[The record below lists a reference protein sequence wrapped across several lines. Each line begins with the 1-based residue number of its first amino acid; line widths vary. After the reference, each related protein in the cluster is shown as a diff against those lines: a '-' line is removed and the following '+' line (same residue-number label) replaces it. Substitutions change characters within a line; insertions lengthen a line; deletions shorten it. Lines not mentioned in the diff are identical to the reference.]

1 MNAQRVACLCA
12 AIVGIALFGF
22 VGTAAAADPTPA
34 EIATARKLIELKGA
48 SRLYGPVL
56 IGIIEKAKY
65 TFLQTNPM
73 LAKDLD
79 AAAVQVRNDM
89 QPELDQLKNEAAK
102 IYASHFTQ
110 QELDEAYAFYKTP
123 LGAKLIAV
131 EPQILDQTVRYAADW
146 ANRMADVVMIKFR
159 DEMRKR
165 GHDL

>member
-1 MNAQRVACLCA
+1 MNGYAIGCIRA
-12 AIVGIALFGF
+12 AALSLALLGF
-22 VGTAAAADPTPA
+22 VGAASAADPTPS

-65 TFLQTNPM
+65 TFMQTNPM
-73 LAKDLD
+73 LARDLD

-89 QPELDQLKNEAAK
+89 QPQLDQLKDQAAK
-102 IYASHFTQ
+102 IYASHFTEK
-110 QELDEAYAFYKTP
+110 ELDEAYAFYKTP

-146 ANRMADVVMIKFR
+146 ANRMSDVVMTKFR
-159 DEMRKR
+159 DEMHKR